1 MGYTQELRDEVLE
14 RVFSTRNPQIG
25 KLAKEFGISR
35 TTIFKWKKE
44 AGLSG
49 RLFCV
54 RPETKISA
62 MQQYFHLTGVL
73 GGWLFLVRRVALFE
87 RATGSISPRFALTQ
101 GSTPIGNFFAGSA
114 MELLGG
120 RAGFP
125 VCGIAALICLVPVVK
140 RKKTSIR
147 MWLKSEL

>member
-73 GGWLFLVRRVALFE
+73 GGWL
-87 RATGSISPRFALTQ
+87 
-101 GSTPIGNFFAGSA
+101 
-114 MELLGG
+114 
-120 RAGFP
+120 
-125 VCGIAALICLVPVVK
+125 
-140 RKKTSIR
+140 
-147 MWLKSEL
+147 